1 MKKCLKCNAMY
12 DDGVNYCTKCG
23 SELVSDEKDQVEVNQ
38 NKNKFLKK
46 KIMLPI
52 VITAAI
58 ILLVVV
64 GVIIICSC
72 FNYFECFKN
81 SESQVYKNGE
91 FQVNIDQFL
100 EAYQDSI
107 DGAQEF
113 YSENYATHTYEFKS
127 NGKNYRIYCDGEDT
141 GSMITFYTIDGAS
154 TDTVLKSVFINK
166 VALSLDNDSP
176 DGMMAVFP
184 VALMKVICPEL
195 SYKECV
201 SNLASSVNTE
211 TYLND
216 AKFYQ
221 KVELTN
227 VYMSVVDSENAELWH

>member
-23 SELVSDEKDQVEVNQ
+23 SELVSDEKDQAEVNQ

-52 VITAAI
+52 VITVAI
-58 ILLVVV
+58 ILFVVV
-64 GVIIICSC
+64 GVII
-72 FNYFECFKN
+72 FGVLKN

-91 FQVNIDQFL
+91 FQVNTDQFL